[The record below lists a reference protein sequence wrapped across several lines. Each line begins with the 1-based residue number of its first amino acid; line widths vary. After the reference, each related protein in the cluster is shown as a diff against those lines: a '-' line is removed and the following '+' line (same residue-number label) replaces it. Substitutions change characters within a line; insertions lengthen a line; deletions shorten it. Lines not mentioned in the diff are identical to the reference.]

1 MKDNKVDKIIVILIV
16 LAVIQLIAIA
26 EILSFVFISNNNN
39 CSNVRYCAMAA
50 CEENS
55 CSRDGDNVICTNCK
69 ASSVL
74 EDGADWVGTCT
85 FQYVEEDD

>member
-26 EILSFVFISNNNN
+26 EILSFVFISNNN